1 MGTVTVKL
9 SREKIEKEKWSVLT
23 DTIALGIMSLILCLS
38 LAILIGRKISKPI
51 NKIIEG
57 VKLIRKGKYDTVI
70 GEVSNNEIGAL
81 SLDID
86 MMTKELSVRSY
97 ESKNN
102 MEMLSG
108 AVNEKTKELRAA
120 HAREQKINAENRR
133 LIKETYNRIEDERKY
148 VSRELHD
155 ELNAN
160 LITMKLN
167 TSQIVELTKK
177 NKQSE
182 SMKSI
187 IRCASTLLT
196 LIDRT
201 YKSGRAIINRL
212 RPEIF
217 DALGL
222 IGALDDL
229 INNYK
234 NANPSYS
241 IRFSSSGEFD
251 MLKDEKNMA
260 IYRIIQECLVN
271 AIKHADANLIQIILS
286 SPCHDDN
293 KMLCLEVSDDGIG
306 FNSVD
311 VKYGIG
317 ILSIRERVKN
327 LAGDVLIKS
336 SINNGCTII
345 VRLPVN

>member
-1 MGTVTVKL
+1 M
-9 SREKIEKEKWSVLT
+9 T
-23 DTIALGIMSLILCLS
+23 DTIALGLLSLILCAL
-38 LAILIGRKISKPI
+38 LAVLIGRKISKPI
-51 NKIIEG
+51 NEIIEG
-57 VKLIRKGKYDTVI
+57 VKLIRKGKYDTVM

-86 MMTKELSVRSY
+86 IMTKELSVRLR
-97 ESKNN
+97 ESENN
-102 MEMLSG
+102 MKMLTT
-108 AVNEKTKELRAA
+108 AVSESTKELRAT
-120 HAREQKINAENRR
+120 HAREQKINAENRK

-160 LITMKLN
+160 LIAMKLN
-167 TSQIVELTKK
+167 TSHIIELTKK

-182 SMKSI
+182 SIQSI
-187 IRCASTLLT
+187 ARCGSTLLS
-196 LIDRT
+196 LIDKT
-201 YKSGRAIINRL
+201 YKSGRAIIDRL
-212 RPEIF
+212 RPELF

-222 IGALDDL
+222 VGALDDL
-229 INNYK
+229 INNYR
-234 NANPSYS
+234 NANPSYN

-251 MLKDEKNMA
+251 MLGDEKNMA

-271 AIKHADANLIQIILS
+271 AIKHADANLIKVILS
-286 SPCHDDN
+286 NSCSN
-293 KMLCLEVSDDGIG
+293 ESKMLRLEVSDDGIG

-317 ILSIRERVKN
+317 IFSIRERVKS